1 MRARPQLALQRGT
14 VFNKNKNFPVRNAFV
29 PTCSYSPGNSYWPS
43 RLDRPPKFFAMAVYM
58 PTAGFDLISRA
69 TACVKSDPQTAQH
82 HLDAIRKSV
91 PILLEKL
98 KQQEQQLKDER
109 DEIER
114 EEASLMRQIGNK
126 EREMNKLM
134 SDIKAIETNKARYEA
149 AVDDAGRDLR
159 SAQSKK
165 RKAESDKSAAT
176 AGAVGGAVL
185 GVLFPLSLLVKSD
198 PQTAQHHLDAIRKSV
213 PILLEKLKQQEQQ
226 LKDERDE
233 IEREEASLM
242 RQIGNKEREM
252 NKLMSDIKAIETN
265 KARYEAAVDD
275 AGRDLRSAQSKKR
288 KAESD
293 KSAATAGAVGGAVLG
308 VLFPLS
314 LLVTVPTVVNA
325 VKESDKEISRA
336 NDRVS
341 DARSDIRREISEFRK
356 LIKRFTKLKK
366 RFQRCP
372 IGEMIFMM
380 K

>member
-1 MRARPQLALQRGT
+1 
-14 VFNKNKNFPVRNAFV
+14 
-29 PTCSYSPGNSYWPS
+29 
-43 RLDRPPKFFAMAVYM
+43 MAVYM

-126 EREMNKLM
+126 EREMNKL
-134 SDIKAIETNKARYEA
+134 R
-149 AVDDAGRDLR
+149 
-159 SAQSKK
+159 
-165 RKAESDKSAAT
+165 
-176 AGAVGGAVL
+176 
-185 GVLFPLSLLVKSD
+185 
-198 PQTAQHHLDAIRKSV
+198 
-213 PILLEKLKQQEQQ
+213 
-226 LKDERDE
+226 
-233 IEREEASLM
+233 
-242 RQIGNKEREM
+242 
-252 NKLMSDIKAIETN
+252 SDIKAIETN

-325 VKESDKEISRA
+325 IKEADGEISRA
-336 NDRVS
+336 NDRIS
-341 DARSDIRREISEFRK
+341 DARSDIRRENQRISEANQEIYEIEEEISTMSDRRDD
-356 LIKRFTKLKK
+356 LHDEVGKK
-366 RFQRCP
+366 RKTVVFFQKAVTFFGKLQVAVKSGGSEAQMLYE
-372 IGEMIFMM
+372 IVDIANKEEQYEILGSDGYITVVNSFGAAWKKIEEQVLKGKKAGFMSISYRGRAYLQN
-380 K
+380 